1 MIKNRVQRNKPVRI
15 KRWGINGEGIG
26 YVNKKPIFLMNALL
40 DEVVEFEIV
49 QEYDKYYVGKTT
61 KVLQESPRRHHAVCP
76 IWQECG
82 GCSLMHVDYKGQVRM
97 KEQIL
102 KEALKKYADFEGE
115 ILPLVKNPEVLAYR
129 NSCKLPFSMVDEKI
143 ATGMYARNSNTF
155 IPLER
160 CYVHSKVLEKVRA
173 EIVEIMNRYD
183 AQSYNK
189 KKVQGFR
196 SLVLKEMEGKV
207 QVVFVTDLVKMDDR
221 IVQDVMALDE
231 VVSVWQNMKRDQES
245 EVQVFG
251 KTMKH
256 LAGIEKMDVEIND
269 LTLRLLPRSFFQLNT
284 RQASQLYDLVKEW
297 TPESDTIVEAF
308 SGIGAMSLLVADKAK
323 KVIGIESIQ
332 DAVDNANE
340 NAQLNHKE
348 NVEFICGDAEA
359 ELKNVCDV
367 QRVDTLI
374 VDPPRTGLSDGMK
387 EMLLESNVQTIVYVS
402 CNPSTLAKDLN
413 VLRHKYAVDKVQPFD
428 MFSQTPHVE
437 TVVLMHR
444 DESIVIEEKPVEE
457 PVQEEVKEVKEFKPR
472 RDGDRRPRRDGDRK
486 PRRDGNRRPRRDGDR
501 NFDRKPR
508 RDGDRSFDRKP
519 RRDGDRSFD
528 RKPRRDGGRNFD
540 RKPRRDGGRNFDRNK
555 TK

>member
-1 MIKNRVQRNKPVRI
+1 MIKNRVQKNKPVRI

-40 DEVVEFEIV
+40 DEVVEFDIV
-49 QEYDKYYVGKTT
+49 QEHDKYYVGKTT

-102 KEALKKYADFEGE
+102 KEALKKYANFDGE

-189 KKVQGFR
+189 KKTQGFR
-196 SLVLKEMEGKV
+196 SLVLKELDGKV
-207 QVVFVTDLVKMDDR
+207 QVVFVTDLIKMDDR
-221 IVQDVMALDE
+221 IVQDVMELDE

-256 LAGIEKMDVEIND
+256 VAGIEKMDVEMNG
-269 LTLRLLPRSFFQLNT
+269 LMLHLLPRSFFQLNT
-284 RQASQLYDLVKEW
+284 KQAGQLYDLVKEW
-297 TPESDTIVEAF
+297 TPVSDTIVEAY

-340 NAQLNHKE
+340 NALLNHKE
-348 NVEFICGDAEA
+348 NVEFVCGDAQV
-359 ELKNVCDV
+359 ELKNVCENHV
-367 QRVDTLI
+367 VDTLI
-374 VDPPRTGLSDGMK
+374 VDPPRTGLSDEMK
-387 EMLLESNVQTIVYVS
+387 ETILHSNIQTIVYVS

-413 VLRHKYAVDKVQPFD
+413 VLADKYAIDQVQPFD

-444 DESIVIEEKPVEE
+444 DETIERVKVVEQPIVEEKA
-457 PVQEEVKEVKEFKPR
+457 EVKKEFECRPR
-472 RDGDRRPRRDGDRK
+472 RDGDRRPRRDG
-486 PRRDGNRRPRRDGDR
+486 N
-501 NFDRKPR
+501 
-508 RDGDRSFDRKP
+508 RSFDRKP
-519 RRDGDRSFD
+519 RRDNDR
-528 RKPRRDGGRNFD
+528 PRRDGNRNFE
-540 RKPRRDGGRNFDRNK
+540 RKPFKSTSYNK
-555 TK
+555 